1 MKELRSMWGNT
12 RMVVLSAIS
21 AALYAAVLV
30 PFKVVPFIPGV
41 TELRPANAIPVVC
54 SFMFGPAAAWGAA
67 IGNLIGDFFGGV
79 SPNDLFG
86 FFANIVYG
94 YVPYKVWQILANNQ
108 EPVIRSP
115 LTAIKYAAACLLAS
129 VFCADIVGW
138 GENLLALKPF
148 LMMGNAIVLND
159 MLAAMLLS
167 PFLLAAL
174 YPRVKAG
181 HLLYEDVMPGHQGS
195 SPWTAPFG
203 LVLLTIGVAA
213 AWVTGNL
220 ISTGYWAPHALPAS
234 MTQAPYDRAIG
245 IVVTPLLALATLG
258 LSLM

>member
-1 MKELRSMWGNT
+1 MRELRSMWSNT

-54 SFMFGPAAAWGAA
+54 SFLFGPAAAWGAA
-67 IGNLIGDFFGGV
+67 IGNMIGDFFGGAG
-79 SPNDLFG
+79 PNDIFG

-94 YVPYKVWQILANNQ
+94 YVPYKVWQVLAKGE

-115 LTAIKYAAACLLAS
+115 VVAVKFVIACLLAS
-129 VFCADIVGW
+129 TFCADIVGW

-167 PFLLAAL
+167 PFLLGAI

-181 HLLYEDVMPGHQGS
+181 HLLYEDVMPELQKS
-195 SPWTAPFG
+195 SRWTAPVG
-203 LVLLTIGVAA
+203 LILLIIGVAG

-220 ISTGYWAPHALPAS
+220 ISTGYWTPHALPAS

-245 IVVTPLLALATLG
+245 IVVTPLLALAALG
-258 LSLM
+258 LGLM